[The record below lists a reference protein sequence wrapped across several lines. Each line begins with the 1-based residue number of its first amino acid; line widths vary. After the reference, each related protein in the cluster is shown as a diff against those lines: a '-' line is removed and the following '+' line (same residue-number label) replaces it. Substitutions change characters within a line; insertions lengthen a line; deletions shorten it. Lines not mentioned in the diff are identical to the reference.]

1 MSRAGVRAHGE
12 EGVRGHHGEGVQGRA
27 AAAVRGRVPGRVL
40 VQGLQQAQP
49 GRVRRPGSPPRHRWP
64 VDSGQNVD
72 VVFYKDYYAS
82 YTLH

>member
-64 VDSGQNVD
+64 VDSGHMVH
-72 VVFYKDYYAS
+72 VES
-82 YTLH
+82 RCCLL